1 MPDGKIGT
9 WSVLVRTLCVIALF
23 AVGFAHRVP
32 AAASVLS
39 AAEIAALTLPDGT
52 LPELCLPGTDHDDKG
67 HTVIKDCEACRISSV
82 ALLPQP
88 ADASGIVIRASV
100 AVALPRS
107 FEAFQ
112 RQLFPPNAAPR
123 APPAPAYV

>member
-1 MPDGKIGT
+1 MPGGKIKT

-23 AVGFAHRVP
+23 SVGFSHRVP
-32 AAASVLS
+32 AFAPNLS
-39 AAEIAALTLPDGT
+39 PAEIAALTLPDGT
-52 LPELCLPGTDHDDKG
+52 LPELCLPAGDHDGKG
-67 HTVIKDCEACRISSV
+67 HVLKGDCEACRISSA

-88 ADASGIVIRASV
+88 ADMAGVVIRAK
-100 AVALPRS
+100 AAILLPPA

-123 APPAPAYV
+123 APPAPAHA